1 MVRVR
6 EYGMKTI
13 VFVLAAVLVAI
24 SMNSFFIPNN
34 IFSGGFNGVA
44 QLISL
49 FFDSVVGIHIEV
61 GAIIMGSNIP
71 LAIAGWI
78 FAGRKFTILS
88 FLNNFAASFMQIVLP
103 KSSLVS
109 QEPILA
115 GLFGGLLLGISIG
128 LTFKM
133 GFSTGGMDIVA
144 MIVQKT
150 TGKSIGSINMFINGF
165 IVIIAGAFI
174 GWQNA
179 MYTIIGIYA
188 TSVAVDAIHTRHQKL
203 TAFIV
208 TSHPDEVIKALQEA
222 LVRGIT
228 VMPSRGAFTQE
239 PNTTLMMVLSRYEL
253 TEMQNLIK
261 SVDVDAF
268 VNIVSTVEVSNNF
281 WNEDLQSQIR
291 RERTVAKA
299 QITDALNISE
309 EADKIDADTK
319 KDNEGRI

>member
-1 MVRVR
+1 
-6 EYGMKTI
+6 
-13 VFVLAAVLVAI
+13 
-24 SMNSFFIPNN
+24 
-34 IFSGGFNGVA
+34 
-44 QLISL
+44 
-49 FFDSVVGIHIEV
+49 
-61 GAIIMGSNIP
+61 
-71 LAIAGWI
+71 WI

-165 IVIIAGAFI
+165 IVIVAGAFI

-253 TEMQNLIK
+253 TEMQSLIK

-268 VNIVSTVEVSNNF
+268 VNIVSTIEVSNNF

-309 EADKIDADTK
+309 EADKIDTDNK

>member
-1 MVRVR
+1 MGLARVK
-6 EYGMKTI
+6 EYSIKTV
-13 VFVLAAVLVAI
+13 VFIIAAVLVAI
-24 SMNSFFIPNN
+24 SMNNFFVPNN

-49 FFDSVVGIHIEV
+49 FFDSVFGLHVEV
-61 GAIIMGSNIP
+61 GAIIMATNIP

-78 FAGRKFTILS
+78 YAGREFTILS

-103 KSSLVS
+103 KTTLVTH
-109 QEPILA
+109 EPILA

-128 LTFKM
+128 LTFKV

-150 TGKSIGSINMFINGF
+150 TGKSIGSINMFINVF
-165 IVIIAGAFI
+165 IVVVAGAFI

-188 TSVAVDAIHTRHQKL
+188 TSAAVDAIHTRHQKL

-208 TSHPDEVIKALQEA
+208 TTHPDEVIQALQAA

-253 TEMQNLIK
+253 TEMQNLVK
-261 SVDVDAF
+261 SIDHSSF
-268 VNIVSTVEVSNNF
+268 INIVSTVEVSNNF
-281 WNEDLQSQIR
+281 WNEDLQSQIK
-291 RERTVAKA
+291 RERVVAKA

-309 EADKIDADTK
+309 EADKIGLDNQEK
-319 KDNEGRI
+319 K